1 MPAAAA
7 NPTLA
12 VYAYGV
18 ARTMTDRQELRAA
31 GRMVREALGLEHGG
45 NAGLLPGLGDLK
57 DEMLFG
63 RLWSGAALSKE
74 ERMLATLAA
83 LTTKQHLP
91 QLAEYTRAALKIGME
106 PQVIGEVM
114 LHCAIYSGLP
124 TLENSLE
131 VVARVCAEKGVPMPD
146 HIIEDFGLE
155 TLMDMGVN
163 TMRTL
168 HAEEAE
174 RGYAAPDSAASDL
187 YYTAIQYLYGA
198 VWNRPGPTVRQRMIC
213 SIASFTAAQLL
224 PQLRKWLP
232 SALNNVGLTREE
244 ILAVIAQTGP
254 YSGFPPAL
262 NALVIA
268 DEVLPKTKSNG

>member
-1 MPAAAA
+1 M
-7 NPTLA
+7 N
-12 VYAYGV
+12 
-18 ARTMTDRQELRAA
+18 DRAKLRETGQA
-31 GRMVREALGLEHGG
+31 VREELGLGG
-45 NAGLLPGLGDLK
+45 AASAEFLPGLGGLK
-57 DEMLFG
+57 DEMLYG
-63 RLWSGAALSKE
+63 RLWSGKALSNQ
-74 ERMLATLAA
+74 ERMFATLAA

-91 QLAEYTRAALKIGME
+91 QLATYTGAALHIGMT

-131 VVARVCAEKGVPMPD
+131 VVARVCAEKGVPQPD
-146 HIIEDFGLE
+146 HVIEDFDLE
-155 TLMDMGVN
+155 TLMEMGVN

-198 VWNRPGPTVRQRMIC
+198 AWNRPGPTVRQRMIC
-213 SIASFTAAQLL
+213 SLASFTAAQLL

-268 DEVLPKTKSNG
+268 DEVLPAS